1 MVNLEKAQEWL
12 NLRALHGPD
21 HAGLCRS
28 GQGTEKGQKATGG
41 RVLLEGWGHDDQNG
55 SVKATLV

>member
-1 MVNLEKAQEWL
+1 MVNLEKAQEWS

-28 GQGTEKGQKATGG
+28 GQGTEKGQEATGG
-41 RVLLEGWGHDDQNG
+41 EGLTRGVG
-55 SVKATLV
+55 A